1 MHVFISRALQKILR
15 EASKKQTA
23 LRQACTDVLGP
34 SMSHTRPL
42 AVARSWGEPAAA
54 FCLVGWHAV

>member
-23 LRQACTDVLGP
+23 LRQACTDVIGP
-34 SMSHTRPL
+34 LAIFRTRPL
-42 AVARSWGEPAAA
+42 AVVHSWDEHAAV
-54 FCLVGWHAV
+54 FCLGGAY